1 MQQSEG
7 KEKSQAIEFDKHIK
21 KIMDEIDQAKKK
33 SANKYQA
40 IKYDPIKP
48 KSCTFK
54 TPIMEDLYPRIEL
67 AE

>member
-1 MQQSEG
+1 MQPSDP
-7 KEKSQAIEFDKHIK
+7 KEKHKQVDYDRHIK
-21 KIMDEIDQAKKK
+21 NIMDEIDQAKQKAAK
-33 SANKYQA
+33 KYQT

>member
-1 MQQSEG
+1 MQPSET
-7 KEKSQAIEFDKHIK
+7 KEKHRSMDYDKHIK
-21 KIMDEIDQAKKK
+21 NIMEEIDQAKQK
-33 SANKYQA
+33 AATKYQA